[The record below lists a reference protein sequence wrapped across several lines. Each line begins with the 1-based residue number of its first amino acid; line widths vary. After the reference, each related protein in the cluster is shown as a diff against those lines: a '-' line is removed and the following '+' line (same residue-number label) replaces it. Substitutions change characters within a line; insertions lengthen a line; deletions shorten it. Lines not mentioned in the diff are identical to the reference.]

1 MISNAQKHLLS
12 TLEYFKN
19 NYLVQV
25 KIIATFIAFSLVPF
39 ILLAQF
45 DFGLTA
51 AKTEA
56 LGGVQSVQ
64 QHAFSAIENQAGLAA
79 LKSISVGVTAQNQ
92 YLLEG
97 LNNFGLAAAL
107 PTSSGTF
114 GVGIQYQ
121 GLKTYTEMKA
131 GIAYGRQLLDNLSIG
146 AQIHAYHLNITNYG
160 SKTLVNFDLG
170 IQAELTKQLL
180 IGAHIKNPIKMNVT
194 QDEQLP
200 IPASITVGLQYS
212 ASNKAKVMMEAE
224 KTVNRTVL
232 FKAGLAYQFN
242 EAFEL
247 LLGVTTDPAVF
258 SMGISW
264 QLQSLEIVLGS
275 TYHTVLGYSPV
286 LSIGFAP
293 KASNSDKQI
302 LNSNN

>member
-1 MISNAQKHLLS
+1 M
-12 TLEYFKN
+12 
-19 NYLVQV
+19 
-25 KIIATFIAFSLVPF
+25 KIIATLIAFSLMHF
-39 ILLAQF
+39 AALAQF

-51 AKTEA
+51 AKTQA

-64 QHAFSAIENQAGLAA
+64 QHAFSAIENQAGLAT
-79 LKSISVGVTAQNQ
+79 LNSISIGVTGQNQ

-97 LNNFGLAAAL
+97 LNNFALAAAL
-107 PTSSGTF
+107 PTNSGTF

-146 AQIHAYHLNITNYG
+146 AQIHAYHINISNYG
-160 SKTLVNFDLG
+160 SRTLVNFDLG

-180 IGAHIKNPIKMNVT
+180 IGAHIKNPIKINVT
-194 QDEQLP
+194 EDEQLP
-200 IPASITVGLQYS
+200 IPTTLTAGLQYT
-212 ASNKAKVMMEAE
+212 ASTKAKVMVEAE

-232 FKAGLAYQFN
+232 FKAGLAYQLN
-242 EAFEL
+242 EAFGL

-258 SMGISW
+258 SMGVSW
-264 QLQSLEIVLGS
+264 QVQSLAIVLGS

-293 KASNSDKQI
+293 KASNSNVSI
-302 LNSNN
+302 PNANN